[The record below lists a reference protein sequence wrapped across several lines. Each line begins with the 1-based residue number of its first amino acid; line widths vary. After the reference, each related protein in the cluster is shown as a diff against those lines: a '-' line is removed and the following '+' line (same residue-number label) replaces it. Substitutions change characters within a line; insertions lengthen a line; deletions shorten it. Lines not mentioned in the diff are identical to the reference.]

1 MMEIQM
7 NIKILVA
14 AHKNYVMPQD
24 QNLYLPI
31 FVGKDLHPDVN
42 HTFQGDNTGDNIS
55 VKNAHYN
62 ELTAIYW
69 AWRNLDADAIG
80 LVHYRRYLS
89 LHKQKDLTSVL
100 DQAQTE
106 SLLKDHDII
115 LPKKRNYYIESN
127 YSHYVHAHHAEP
139 LDLTRKIIEQ
149 DYSMYLNAFD
159 EVMQRKS
166 AHMFNMFIM
175 KQQPFDEY
183 CQWLFDILAKVEQN
197 LDISDYNQYEAR
209 VYGFISERLLDV
221 WLAVNEQYRTTEV
234 NFVYMEKQNWLVK
247 GGNFL
252 KRMVKPN
259 YRE

>member
-1 MMEIQM
+1 M

-31 FVGKDLHPDVN
+31 FVGKGLHPDVN

-252 KRMVKPN
+252 KRIVKPN
-259 YRE
+259 Y